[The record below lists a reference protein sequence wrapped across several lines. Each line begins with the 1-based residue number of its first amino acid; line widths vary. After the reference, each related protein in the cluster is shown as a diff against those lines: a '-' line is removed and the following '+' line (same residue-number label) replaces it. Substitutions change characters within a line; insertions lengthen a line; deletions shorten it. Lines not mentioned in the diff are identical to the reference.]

1 MQGSFKPPAGEEAR
15 RALSQLA
22 QSGDA
27 RRLAALVQRSGGAQ
41 AAQAAAKGSP
51 EQLMGLVSQLMG
63 TKEGAELVERIESQ
77 AKKEGLR

>member
-27 RRLAALVQRSGGAQ
+27 RRLAALLQRSGGTQ

-63 TKEGAELVERIESQ
+63 TKEGAELVERLRRQ
-77 AKKEGLR
+77 AEKAGLS